1 MAAKKISGFIFL
13 LLGAVL
19 IVSGISEYNKSRHPN
34 ACIIDFSKSLGGKA
48 SLALKKSTDR
58 NRYCGISAIS
68 VGGIFTLAGGTL
80 LLKTK
85 K

>member
-1 MAAKKISGFIFL
+1 MAAKKISGFVLI
-13 LLGAVL
+13 LLGVFFL
-19 IVSGISEYNKSRHPN
+19 TVGISEYRKSQHPN
-34 ACIIDFSKSLGGKA
+34 ACVVDFSKSLGGKA

-58 NRYCGISAIS
+58 NRYYGISAIS
-68 VGGIFTLAGGTL
+68 VGGVFTIAGGIL